1 MSDLNPSLP
10 APETEYLPAEVYV
23 VRPPH
28 PRYWLHILL
37 FVATIF
43 TTLVVGAK
51 MEFDF
56 LNNVPP
62 FVHGDETLPLFPV
75 GWALHEPSRLLL
87 GIPFSAT
94 LLLILLAH
102 EMGHYLYCR
111 YYGVYATLPFFI
123 PAPTLIGTL
132 GAVIRIRSPIRSRCA
147 LFDIGIAGP
156 IAGFTVALIVL
167 VIAMNH
173 SRVMPGVM
181 ANSDVEM
188 GYPLIFHLLWTV
200 LPLADVHGGS
210 SALQDIYFHPT
221 AIAAWVGMFATALNL
236 LPGGQ
241 LDGGHIVFALNPRA
255 HRIVSRLTIL
265 ALIPM
270 AFYFWAGWLLWAILL
285 RISGMR
291 HPMVEEWP
299 GVTPGRRWLAAFAL
313 LMMVV
318 TLTPGTV
325 RAQLV
330 ATGGSRYTR
339 AIDFVAPRLAGCRAG
354 VSPALK
360 CRQDAGASRASPPR
374 PWPSSPGRAHRQRL
388 PGPQSTGGLQPV
400 SWAGGRRKERP
411 HRCRPRRRQKR

>member
-1 MSDLNPSLP
+1 MSDFSPSLP
-10 APETEYLPAEVYV
+10 APPPEYLPAEVYV
-23 VRPPH
+23 MRPPN

-56 LNNVPP
+56 RSNAPP
-62 FVHGDETLPLFPV
+62 FVHGDETLPLFPL

-111 YYGVYATLPFFI
+111 YYGVHATLPFFI

-156 IAGFTVALIVL
+156 IAGFVVALAVL
-167 VIAMNH
+167 IIAMPH

-200 LPLADVHGGS
+200 LPLADLHGGS
-210 SALQDIYFHPT
+210 SPLQDIYFHPT

-318 TLTPGTV
+318 TLTPAPFAHSSLRSV
-325 RAQLV
+325 V
-330 ATGGSRYTR
+330 H
-339 AIDFVAPRLAGCRAG
+339 AIR
-354 VSPALK
+354 
-360 CRQDAGASRASPPR
+360 
-374 PWPSSPGRAHRQRL
+374 GR
-388 PGPQSTGGLQPV
+388 
-400 SWAGGRRKERP
+400 
-411 HRCRPRRRQKR
+411 